1 MKSPGRPT
9 KFNEQTIAHLCVA
22 IGEGLSIKSACTV
35 AQIGV
40 TTLAEWRAEH
50 PGLEERLSESREL
63 ARQKALRAIQAAGER
78 DWRAWAE
85 WLKLAFSADYRGATK
100 IDVTASAQVST
111 AVVMTEERRLE
122 LIARLKSIRESEQK
136 SLT

>member
-9 KFNEQTIAHLCVA
+9 KFNEQTVA
-22 IGEGLSIKSACTV
+22 RVCTAISEGMSIKSACVV

-40 TTLAEWRAEH
+40 TTLAEWREEH

-78 DWRAWAE
+78 DWR
-85 WLKLAFSADYRGATK
+85 SVGR
-100 IDVTASAQVST
+100 VAQ
-111 AVVMTEERRLE
+111 ARLLRRLQ
-122 LIARLKSIRESEQK
+122 REHK
-136 SLT
+136 N